1 MREECRVFRAK
12 CAQFRSKL
20 SSKTDIR
27 SNPKGELIRDC
38 FCCRNQPFG
47 VCLILQIIAKHRSNI
62 MKRHHLELFFVCIAA
77 AASASCSEGTDNS
90 TCTDG
95 TYKCVINTL
104 NKCVDGQWQNETTCS
119 ATQTCNETEGRCVP
133 NSAEQPPTTDQCYP
147 DGVRQCVGN
156 TAVREC
162 RNKKWKTIQTCND
175 DQTCNESTKSCDPK
189 TNPNPGQDTC
199 AERMQQWLFQMRKAR
214 RL

>member
-1 MREECRVFRAK
+1 
-12 CAQFRSKL
+12 
-20 SSKTDIR
+20 
-27 SNPKGELIRDC
+27 
-38 FCCRNQPFG
+38 
-47 VCLILQIIAKHRSNI
+47 
-62 MKRHHLELFFVCIAA
+62 MKRHHLGLFFVCIAA

-95 TYKCVINTL
+95 AYKCVINTL

-162 RNKKWKTIQTCND
+162 RNKKWETVETCND

-189 TNPNPGQDTC
+189 TNPNPGQDTDPPAQKEC
-199 AERMQQWLFQMRKAR
+199 NNGSFKCEKLAVYECRNDHWVHVNTCVTGTEVCKDVLILYYFYWFGYASSSY
-214 RL
+214 